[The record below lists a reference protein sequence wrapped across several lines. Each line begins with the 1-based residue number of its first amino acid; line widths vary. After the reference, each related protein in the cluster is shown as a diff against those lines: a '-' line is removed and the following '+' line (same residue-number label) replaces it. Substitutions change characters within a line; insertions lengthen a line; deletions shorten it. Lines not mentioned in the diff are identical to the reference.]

1 MFYAKEKLSE
11 NAELAVEL
19 TEENVYCKC
28 PVCGREVSVNLAA
41 VFADGEGDLA
51 STAVLCAHCTSE
63 LEDEAEKAEAE
74 AKTEA
79 EA

>member
-19 TEENVYCKC
+19 TEGNVYCKC
-28 PVCGREVSVNLAA
+28 PVCGREVPVDLAA

-51 STAVLCAHCTSE
+51 STAVLCAHCTAE
-63 LEDEAEKAEAE
+63 VLGGKRDEV
-74 AKTEA
+74 
-79 EA
+79 

>member
-1 MFYAKEKLSE
+1 MFYAKAKLSE

-41 VFADGEGDLA
+41 VFAGGEGGVA
-51 STAVLCAHCTSE
+51 SRAGLCAHFTSE
-63 LEDEAEKAEAE
+63 GMGGKTDEV
-74 AKTEA
+74 
-79 EA
+79 

>member
-28 PVCGREVSVNLAA
+28 RVFGREVSVSLAA

-63 LEDEAEKAEAE
+63 VMGGKTDEV
-74 AKTEA
+74 
-79 EA
+79 